1 MSRTRRQLVI
11 ASVSAV
17 IALLPLVVV
26 PAATGSG
33 RPAVLAGPERC
44 C

>member
-1 MSRTRRQLVI
+1 MSRTRRQLAI
-11 ASVSAV
+11 ASVTAV
-17 IALLPLVVV
+17 IALLPLVV

-33 RPAVLAGPERC
+33 RPAVVAGPERC